1 MKEILQEFCRSI
13 QIESVGIAP
22 IGPYLELEKILQ
34 ARREKGQYTEFEE
47 VSIEKRVDPRLLMEN
62 VQSIIVCAF
71 PYGVEKREEANLAQY
86 TYALDYHTLVRN
98 KLEEIGVF
106 LTAKIPGFSYQ
117 SFADTGPLVDRY
129 LAYLAGIGFYG
140 ANNHI
145 ITEQYGSYVVIGYLL
160 TNYRFESDKPLQ
172 KTCLQCG
179 RCQEACPGQAI
190 LGDFVINPMRCR
202 SYLTQKKGELTADEI
217 GIIKN
222 NNVVFGCDVCQEVC
236 PHNQGKTVTPIR
248 EFQEEVKPRLQYEEL
263 VDISNKEF
271 MRRYGNR
278 AFSWRGRKL
287 LMRNF
292 EYLTRT

>member
-34 ARREKGQYTEFEE
+34 VRREKGQYTEFEE
-47 VSIEKRVDPRLLMEN
+47 VSIEKRVDPRLLKED

-71 PYGVEKREEANLAQY
+71 PYGVEKREKANLAQY

-98 KLEEIGVF
+98 KLEEIGIF
-106 LTAKIPGFSYQ
+106 LTREIPGFSYQ

-145 ITEQYGSYVVIGYLL
+145 ITEKYGSYVVIGYLL

-172 KTCLQCG
+172 KTCQQCG
-179 RCQEACPGQAI
+179 RCQKACPGQAI
-190 LGDFVINPMRCR
+190 LGDFMMEPMRCR
-202 SYLTQKKGELTADEI
+202 SYLTQKKGELTVDEI

-236 PHNQGKTVTPIR
+236 PHNQGKAVTPIR
-248 EFQEEVKPRLQYEEL
+248 EFQEDVKPRLQYEEL

-271 MRRYGNR
+271 TRRYGNR